1 MSARSFT
8 HTATGVGYP
17 APRARTHARLIPRGV
32 EARKIAQR
40 AAGAALLGA
49 MAAGSLALWTI
60 VPAGVLW
67 LVSRL
72 GASSG
77 AMSAGIFLAV
87 ALEITAA
94 VALGAQALLR
104 LERVYM
110 RLTSATPSARVVPG
124 WRRSLSD
131 SNALAPASVLEK
143 MMVASVLLAV
153 VALVIWF
160 FAFAGSSGPA

>member
-1 MSARSFT
+1 
-8 HTATGVGYP
+8 
-17 APRARTHARLIPRGV
+17 
-32 EARKIAQR
+32 
-40 AAGAALLGA
+40 

-77 AMSAGIFLAV
+77 AVSAGIFPLVVLGITVAV
-87 ALEITAA
+87 L
-94 VALGAQALLR
+94 LGAQALLR
-104 LERVYM
+104 LERVYT
-110 RLTSATPSARVVPG
+110 RLTGATSSARVVPG

-131 SNALAPASVLEK
+131 SNALAPVSVLEK

-160 FAFAGSSGPA
+160 FAFAGPSLPA